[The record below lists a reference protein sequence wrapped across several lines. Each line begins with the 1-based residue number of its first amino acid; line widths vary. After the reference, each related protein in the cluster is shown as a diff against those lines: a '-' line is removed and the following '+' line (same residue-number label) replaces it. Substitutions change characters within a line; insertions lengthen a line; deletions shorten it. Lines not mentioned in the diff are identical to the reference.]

1 MTLSFA
7 IYAISLLTFT
17 YGTFL
22 EFYIVSDTTCW
33 IVGPTSTGSNA
44 IINPTI
50 SGWNTIISN
59 AEWIWDISGNTASG
73 NGTVTK
79 FFFIAGTPASGTF
92 TIAADDYYTTYL
104 NDKEANCK
112 DTVGGSFVSTTGKS
126 CNVLSYLISGLN
138 KLVVNVQNSSGGAAV
153 KFRLD
158 ATSNFS

>member
-1 MTLSFA
+1 MTLRFT
-7 IYAISLLTFT
+7 IYALSLLKFV

-50 SGWNTIISN
+50 TGWNTVISN
-59 AEWIWDISGNTASG
+59 ANWIWDISGNTVSG
-73 NGTVTK
+73 NATVTK
-79 FFFIAGTPASGTF
+79 HFFIAGTPASGTL
-92 TIAADDYYTTYL
+92 TIAADDFYTTYL

-112 DTVGGSFVSTTGKS
+112 DTAGGTFSSTTGNT

-138 KLVVNVQNSSGGAAV
+138 KLVLSVQNGTGNAAV

-158 ATSNFS
+158 VTSNF